1 MSSRSSRSCK
11 DRFISI
17 CLPTLFLVFVEA
29 LEDVDVPELFG
40 GMHVLVVVLEDVELD
55 IVVDVRVCVLSV
67 LLRLAREYT

>member
-1 MSSRSSRSCK
+1 M
-11 DRFISI
+11 
-17 CLPTLFLVFVEA
+17 EA